1 MKSAL
6 NQIGKTSLAAA
17 LSGAVLLSAQT
28 THAAALSVSQQ
39 PLMLIQGVAPNM
51 LVTLDDSGS
60 MAYAYAPD
68 SLVNSRNNVYFASN
82 SYNPMYFDP
91 NTQYKLPKKVTL
103 SNGQIQVQDYSKPSF
118 TAAWRNGFTQEGRVN
133 LSRDYRPTVQ
143 YQGGSG
149 AGTESSIDWYG
160 APAFYYQYSG
170 GRGCSLT
177 TSSCY
182 TRVEISGAAQQ
193 QNFANWYSFYR
204 TRALATQTAA
214 NLAFY
219 SLPEN
224 ARISWQLLNSS
235 SCLIGSGSSNCYNN
249 YLRDFT
255 GQHRVNFFNWLENLS
270 VGGGTPLRQ
279 AMTRAGEFLKKT
291 GVNGPYAYRPG
302 TQTSPEYS
310 CRGSYHILMTDG
322 LWNNDSASV
331 GNADSTSRS
340 LPDGKSYSSQTP
352 YRDAASNTLADQAFH
367 YWATDARPDI
377 DDNIKPYIPYPD
389 QANPSAEYWN
399 PRNDPAT
406 WQHMVT
412 YTLGLGLTTSLTSPK
427 WEGST
432 YSGGYDEI
440 AAGRLSWPNASNNH
454 SNNVY
459 DLWHAAVNSRGEFFS
474 ADSPDQLVAA
484 FQDILNRISGKDLPA
499 SRPAIRLVPAGRRHW
514 RQADPLRL
522 PDQLRQRQELG
533 WRPDPLQP
541 DHPGQGHRADQA
553 VERAE
558 YPRRDAQRWSLAARS

>member
-6 NQIGKTSLAAA
+6 HQIGKTSLAAA

-149 AGTESSIDWYG
+149 AGTESSIDRYG

-302 TQTSPEYS
+302 TQASPEYS

-352 YRDAASNTLADQAFH
+352 YRL
-367 YWATDARPDI
+367 
-377 DDNIKPYIPYPD
+377 
-389 QANPSAEYWN
+389 
-399 PRNDPAT
+399 
-406 WQHMVT
+406 
-412 YTLGLGLTTSLTSPK
+412 SL
-427 WEGST
+427 
-432 YSGGYDEI
+432 I
-440 AAGRLSWPNASNNH
+440 H
-454 SNNVY
+454 
-459 DLWHAAVNSRGEFFS
+459 
-474 ADSPDQLVAA
+474 
-484 FQDILNRISGKDLPA
+484 I
-499 SRPAIRLVPAGRRHW
+499 
-514 RQADPLRL
+514 
-522 PDQLRQRQELG
+522 
-533 WRPDPLQP
+533 
-541 DHPGQGHRADQA
+541 
-553 VERAE
+553 
-558 YPRRDAQRWSLAARS
+558 